1 MNYPFTLQRG
11 WSPNLLKLTENYQT
25 YKTIIDPG
33 SQRVVYWAERP
44 QVASAKARGKKR
56 GKTHERLELLG
67 FYLNIWLADKGARLF
82 SANQKSSNTSPQHLT
97 QLDEAEERTR
107 QTMYD
112 KRGNDFVWKKKLS
125 KLHLPHSNFYF
136 LFLAVVWCEDWGR
149 CYPPRPITSSLIWII
164 LHIILNRKITK

>member
-33 SQRVVYWAERP
+33 SQRVVAERP

-67 FYLNIWLADKGARLF
+67 FTLTFDWPTRWHDFFQPIKKVATLHH
-82 SANQKSSNTSPQHLT
+82 NTS
-97 QLDEAEERTR
+97 RNWTR
-107 QTMYD
+107 QRKEHGKPCATSVAMIL
-112 KRGNDFVWKKKLS
+112 FEKKKLS

-149 CYPPRPITSSLIWII
+149 CYPPRAITSSLIWII